1 MTWPVALTVSES
13 AGVARDRQPV
23 VSGVP
28 FTAGALKSLDELC
41 LLDEADHPVPAQFKT
56 LSTWEDGSPRWVLVS
71 FADSAKASEA
81 KQYRLDRSA
90 GRAAVAPDA
99 SVTITESDDVF
110 TVDTGRVRFDIPIYS
125 HSIMRNI
132 QRKDGAQWKSVSKR
146 GLEAVVWRTGV
157 KPFFS
162 RVEDCTIEDEGPLRS
177 VIKIEGHHLMWDPQQ
192 DEFDPSEAPS
202 MAFIMRVFCLAD
214 SDEIR
219 LQYTFINDN
228 RDELRRASERYHVYA
243 LEELRDFK
251 WANGRWVE
259 RPPAIRFREQELL
272 EDDYGQLN
280 VKTIK
285 LRLWL
290 DDAHEQYEF
299 GVAGGNPVG
308 GTIDGPVAL
317 QQVGPVGAYDE
328 FFGELPY
335 PHTSF
340 GATVMHG
347 RGEPVQRFDKA
358 AGWVTMGGP
367 GGTVAL
373 GSKYFWQYH
382 PKIIALDTQQLELH
396 VWNKLEDLPDPEIG
410 FAKTHEVSL
419 RFGAPAKAP
428 DMDTVMA
435 ALHHPL
441 RAVAAPQQYIGSDV
455 FGTFSPADT
464 TRWGGTEASWLQATR
479 NAETARDKAN
489 LYGVRDYGDTLG
501 IRFDT
506 PVWWNQEYDVLLGA
520 TLQFARTAERDY
532 LDEADVLAWHFM
544 DVDVLHASNS
554 PLDEGGQHMHFTDH
568 AKGETHAG
576 HGTVEGLWHYY
587 MMTGEP
593 RAREVAEGIGDFFAR
608 IAAWKDFLDYRDDE
622 ERTIGWALKAL
633 VASFRATR
641 NPRYQLGAQ
650 MIIEQALAGQDP
662 DTGNWDHPLYPNE
675 DEHRPVCIGGKPWMV
690 GIVLEGMKHYHCEF
704 NDPRV
709 AEMITKAT
717 DWIIWSEYRYMTCN
731 DRDTSDGSS
740 IILSALSYSWELTQK
755 RYYIDEAL
763 RIFAASVVNRSAE
776 NAGSGCARGSEVEP
790 IANMMRLVEQKGD
803 EVWRDG
809 EPVID
814 PSSDKAVKALRADPK
829 FRAKPQKRR

>member
-1 MTWPVALTVSES
+1 MS
-13 AGVARDRQPV
+13 
-23 VSGVP
+23 
-28 FTAGALKSLDELC
+28 
-41 LLDEADHPVPAQFKT
+41 
-56 LSTWEDGSPRWVLVS
+56 
-71 FADSAKASEA
+71 
-81 KQYRLDRSA
+81 
-90 GRAAVAPDA
+90 
-99 SVTITESDDVF
+99 
-110 TVDTGRVRFDIPIYS
+110 
-125 HSIMRNI
+125 
-132 QRKDGAQWKSVSKR
+132 
-146 GLEAVVWRTGV
+146 
-157 KPFFS
+157 
-162 RVEDCTIEDEGPLRS
+162 
-177 VIKIEGHHLMWDPQQ
+177 
-192 DEFDPSEAPS
+192 
-202 MAFIMRVFCLAD
+202 
-214 SDEIR
+214 
-219 LQYTFINDN
+219 
-228 RDELRRASERYHVYA
+228 
-243 LEELRDFK
+243 
-251 WANGRWVE
+251 
-259 RPPAIRFREQELL
+259 
-272 EDDYGQLN
+272 
-280 VKTIK
+280 
-285 LRLWL
+285 
-290 DDAHEQYEF
+290 
-299 GVAGGNPVG
+299 
-308 GTIDGPVAL
+308 
-317 QQVGPVGAYDE
+317 
-328 FFGELPY
+328 
-335 PHTSF
+335 
-340 GATVMHG
+340 
-347 RGEPVQRFDKA
+347 
-358 AGWVTMGGP
+358 
-367 GGTVAL
+367 
-373 GSKYFWQYH
+373 
-382 PKIIALDTQQLELH
+382 
-396 VWNKLEDLPDPEIG
+396 PDPEIG